1 MRICEPYQ
9 SPKSMHATHTVR
21 WSEISVTM
29 GVCLIHIFMDLV
41 EGQDLDRA
49 WEGFDKDT
57 KERVAGQL

>member
-1 MRICEPYQ
+1 
-9 SPKSMHATHTVR
+9 
-21 WSEISVTM
+21 M

-57 KERVAGQL
+57 KERVAGQLKGYLAELVILER